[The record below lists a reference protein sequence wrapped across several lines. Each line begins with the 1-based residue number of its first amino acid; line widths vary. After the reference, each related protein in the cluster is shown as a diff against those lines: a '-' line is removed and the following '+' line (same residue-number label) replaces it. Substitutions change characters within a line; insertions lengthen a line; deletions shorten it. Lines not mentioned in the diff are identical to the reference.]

1 MDLFLSLL
9 IVALMGGL
17 GSTIRY
23 LIGSWQSFLPWG
35 ILLSNSIAS
44 FVAGLAYGNDFL
56 ELALLTGF
64 AGGLST
70 FSTFAAQTYELWTTR
85 SKAIAVL
92 NGALNLML
100 PAVLFITAWFLL

>member
-1 MDLFLSLL
+1 MDLSLSLL

-35 ILLSNSIAS
+35 ILLANSIAS

-56 ELALLTGF
+56 ELALQTGF

>member
-1 MDLFLSLL
+1 MDVAYSLL

-35 ILLSNSIAS
+35 ILVANSIAS
-44 FVAGLAYGNDFL
+44 FIAGFAYGNELL

-70 FSTFAAQTYELWTTR
+70 FSTFTAQTYELWTTR
-85 SKAIAVL
+85 SKALALL
-92 NGALNLML
+92 NGALNLVL
-100 PAVLFITAWFLL
+100 PAVLFITASFLL

>member
-1 MDLFLSLL
+1 MDVAISLL

-17 GSTIRY
+17 GSTIRF

-35 ILLSNSIAS
+35 ILLATSIAS
-44 FVAGLAYGNDFL
+44 FVAGLAYGNDLL

-70 FSTFAAQTYELWTTR
+70 FSTFAAQTFELWTNR
-85 SKAIAVL
+85 SKGLALL
-92 NGALNLML
+92 NGALNLVL
-100 PAVLFITAWFLL
+100 PAVLFITAWILL